1 LKIIETKIPQKA
13 AAVSTGVFI
22 LIALLLSGCKPKE
35 EGPAQGPAQPVF
47 AVSTVKLE
55 VGNMVDYLTLSG
67 DMVAGSSVDVYSD
80 TAGTITR
87 RYVFIG
93 SRVARNQPIA
103 EVDPSQPGMN
113 YIPSVV
119 RAPISGVI
127 SSLPGQV
134 GMKISQSSP
143 LAVISGDGGLEI
155 ELHVAERFIYRI
167 KMGLPCEIT
176 LDAYPGDNFRGRISE
191 ISPIVDT
198 ASRTMMIKVNVD
210 NPGDRLKAGMFA
222 NVKIITEEKD
232 GVITIPENA
241 VIQRSGQ
248 NFVYT
253 VQPDPSDASA
263 KIAKR
268 TPVSLGLNI
277 DNVYEITG
285 GLASGDEVIVRGQT
299 TLTDGSRVNIIQ

>member
-1 LKIIETKIPQKA
+1 LKIIETRFSQKTA
-13 AAVSTGVFI
+13 ALYTGVFI
-22 LIALLLSGCKPKE
+22 LIVLLLSGCKPKD
-35 EGPAQGPAQPVF
+35 EGQQGPAQPVF

-55 VGNMVDYLTLSG
+55 AGNIADYLTLSG

-80 TAGTITR
+80 TAGTITW
-87 RYVFIG
+87 RYVSIG

-103 EVDPSQPGMN
+103 EVDPSQPGLN
-113 YIPSVV
+113 YMPSVV

-167 KMGLPCEIT
+167 KMGLSCEIT
-176 LDAYPGDNFRGRISE
+176 LDAYPGANFRGRISE
-191 ISPIVDT
+191 ISPVVNT
-198 ASRTMMIKVNVD
+198 SSRTMMIKVNVD

-232 GVITIPENA
+232 GVITVPENA

-268 TPVSLGLNI
+268 TPVSLGLNV
-277 DNVYEITG
+277 DNIYEITD
-285 GLASGDEVIVRGQT
+285 GLAAGDEVIVRGQT